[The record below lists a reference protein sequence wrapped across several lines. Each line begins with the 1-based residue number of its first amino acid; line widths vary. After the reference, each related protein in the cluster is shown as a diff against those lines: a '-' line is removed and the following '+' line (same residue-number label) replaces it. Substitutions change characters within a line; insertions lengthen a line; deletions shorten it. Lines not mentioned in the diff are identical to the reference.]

1 MLVFLY
7 GREPIMPLDFHQVDA
22 FTDQPFA
29 GNPAMVYRL
38 DTWLD
43 EALMQRIAAEHN
55 LAETAFVV
63 KEGRVW
69 HIRWFT
75 PSSEVPLCGHAT
87 LAAAK
92 VLFDLYQEPA
102 EVLDFTCLSGALQ
115 VTREGER
122 LQLDFP
128 VRPVLPVA
136 AALQADVERAL
147 GQPAQQVLA
156 FLNPDGSVQEL
167 MAVLAS
173 EAQIRSFAPN
183 LPALAALPGLGVL
196 VTASGQTHD
205 FVSRYFA
212 PSVGINEDPVTG
224 STHCMLVPYWA
235 ERLGRNELSA
245 FQCSARGGEL
255 SCRLDGERVK
265 IAGHARH
272 IASGQLML

>member
-1 MLVFLY
+1 MQL
-7 GREPIMPLDFHQVDA
+7 EFHQVDA

-38 DTWLD
+38 ERWLD

-63 KEGRVW
+63 KEGSAW

-75 PSSEVPLCGHAT
+75 PVSEVPLCGHAT

-102 EVLDFTCLSGALQ
+102 EVLNFTCLSGALQ
-115 VTREGER
+115 VTRQGER
-122 LQLDFP
+122 LELDFP
-128 VRPVLPVA
+128 VRRAQQVA
-136 AALQADVERAL
+136 QDLHQQAERAL
-147 GQPAQQVLA
+147 GCEVEQVLA
-156 FLNPDGSVQEL
+156 LVNADRSVQEL
-167 MAVLAS
+167 MVVLAS
-173 EAQIRSFAPN
+173 EAELRELKPDLS
-183 LPALAALPGLGVL
+183 ALATLPGLGVL
-196 VTASGQTHD
+196 ITAAGQEYD

-212 PSVGINEDPVTG
+212 PSIGIDEDPVTG
-224 STHCMLVPYWA
+224 STHCILMPYWV
-235 ERLGRNELSA
+235 ERLGRTILNA

-255 SCRLDGERVK
+255 LCRLEGERVK

-272 IASGQLML
+272 IATGRLML

>member
-1 MLVFLY
+1 
-7 GREPIMPLDFHQVDA
+7 MPLEFHQVDA
-22 FTDQPFA
+22 FTNQPFA

-38 DTWLD
+38 DAWLD

-63 KEGRVW
+63 KEGEAW

-75 PSSEVPLCGHAT
+75 PTSEVPLCGHAT
-87 LAAAK
+87 LASAK
-92 VLFDLYQEPA
+92 VLFDLYHEA
-102 EVLDFTCLSGALQ
+102 GDVLQFTCLSGALR
-115 VTREGER
+115 VTRQGER
-122 LQLDFP
+122 LELDFP
-128 VRPVLPVA
+128 VRPLVPVA
-136 AALQADVERAL
+136 TSLQADVERAL
-147 GQPAQQVLA
+147 GQSAQHVLA
-156 FLNPDGSVQEL
+156 FLNADGCVQEL
-167 MAVLAS
+167 MVVLAS
-173 EAQIRSFAPN
+173 EAQIRGFAPN

-196 VTASGQTHD
+196 LTASGQGYD

-212 PSVGINEDPVTG
+212 PSLGIDEDPVTG

-235 ERLGRNELSA
+235 ERLQRSALSA

-255 SCRLDGERVK
+255 WCRLDGERVK